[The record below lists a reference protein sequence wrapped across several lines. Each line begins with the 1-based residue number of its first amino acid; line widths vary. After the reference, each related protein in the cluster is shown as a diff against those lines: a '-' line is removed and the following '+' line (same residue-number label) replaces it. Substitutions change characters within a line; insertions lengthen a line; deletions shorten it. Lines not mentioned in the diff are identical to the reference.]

1 MRVKFFAHF
10 REEVEPFPRHT
21 TIIQAHLH
29 DWGQIRNQNG
39 LSNHHLSVKLYPEL
53 GLQGVHF
60 VGGYRVDLQEEEKRF
75 KTFLTKVNYFC
86 FKLYKTWR

>member
-39 LSNHHLSVKLYPEL
+39 LSNPHLSVKLYPEL
-53 GLQGVHF
+53 SLQGVHF
-60 VGGYRVDLQEEEKRF
+60 VGWYG
-75 KTFLTKVNYFC
+75 VNL
-86 FKLYKTWR
+86 KQKDIKHELRLYKNEHSKTKNM